1 MLLRRTLAAVL
12 LAVTFVM
19 VVPSSASAHGSVAGP
34 VSRNYGCWQR
44 WGSNWQATEMAT
56 QDPMC
61 YQAWQADPNAMWNWN
76 GLYREGVAGNHQG
89 AIADG
94 QLCSAGR
101 TGDGRYNSMDT
112 VGDWKASSVGQS
124 FNVRLFD
131 QAGHGADYVRVYVS
145 RQGYDPLTQ
154 PLKWSDLQ
162 LAAQI
167 GNTPVGQWTPVTG
180 GQEVSLPVSLSG
192 RTGRAVVYT
201 IWQASHA
208 DQSYYICSDIA
219 FGGTSTPPTTPPPT
233 SPPPAADGSC
243 SATYAV
249 TSSWQG
255 AFQAAV
261 TVTAG
266 SSPITGW
273 TTRLTYPGTQAVQQS
288 WNATVTTSGAVVSAT
303 NASYNGSLNAGASAT
318 FGFIGTGTSTTPT
331 ITCTAAGSSGGGG
344 SSGAV
349 KIMPLGDSIT
359 GSPGCWRASL
369 YNNLVAA
376 GHEVDMVGTLAGQ
389 GCGVAYDGDN
399 EGHGGFLAVN
409 IASGTQLPPW
419 LAATDPDVVLMHL
432 GTNDVWN
439 NRSPTEILAAFSTL
453 LRQMRAQNPST
464 VLLVAKIIPMN
475 PSNCAECGARAVALN
490 NAIPAWAAQN
500 STTASP
506 VQVVDQWTGFNT
518 ATDTYDGVHPND
530 AGNAKI
536 SAKWLAALETVLP

>member
-162 LAAQI
+162 LASQI

-208 DQSYYICSDIA
+208 DQAYYICSDIA